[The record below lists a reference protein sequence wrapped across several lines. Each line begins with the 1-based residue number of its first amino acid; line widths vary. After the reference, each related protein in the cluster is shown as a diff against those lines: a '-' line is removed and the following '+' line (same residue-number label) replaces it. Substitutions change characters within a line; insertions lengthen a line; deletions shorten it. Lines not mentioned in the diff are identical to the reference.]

1 MEIVLVGAPGCGAR
15 SVGRALAERH
25 GARLIDLT
33 GTPERRADV
42 LAGLRGA
49 ASGAGPAP
57 DAGPGLR
64 RVVAADRIVA
74 DPAVR
79 ARLYRGRHV
88 IWLDVP
94 SEQLVER
101 LRAARREDIEVD
113 GSVRTFIAD
122 HLAAYHPYYFAG
134 TRVDA
139 SGSISDTIDR
149 IGPFLDRPPGAGTL
163 VLRAELHGGLVEL
176 GEGILS
182 RSMAH
187 VLERLRARRCVVLT
201 SARSRARADDAA
213 VVVREVAGIPV
224 DVEELPDGEPS
235 KLLEE
240 QEHLY
245 RRLADRQLERRDP
258 LLAIGDDALLEA
270 GTFAAAVWLRGVP
283 LVTVPVTTLGLI
295 DTAIGGKG
303 GIDLSGVGRNL
314 LGSIHQPM
322 ATILDVALVEDESA
336 EDRRAALAEA
346 VKYGLIGDDALL
358 SLLETGV
365 HAGNAGP
372 WPRGAELLE
381 LVERCAL
388 AKRRLVALDEHDT
401 EGIRVALN
409 LGHTMSHALEAA
421 TGYRLGHGEAVAY
434 GLRTALE
441 LGSTMGVTPGAVA
454 ARGVRLLDGLGLGMA
469 RLEIPLDEVLG
480 YIEADRSA
488 ATAARAGCGR
498 GRRHHDPGRCPG
510 AMVRTAAAGARR
522 PHPRLTH
529 GRAPIPSRAP

>member
-1 MEIVLVGAPGCGAR
+1 
-15 SVGRALAERH
+15 
-25 GARLIDLT
+25 
-33 GTPERRADV
+33 
-42 LAGLRGA
+42 
-49 ASGAGPAP
+49 
-57 DAGPGLR
+57 
-64 RVVAADRIVA
+64 
-74 DPAVR
+74 
-79 ARLYRGRHV
+79 V

-163 VLRAELHGGLVEL
+163 VLRAEPTAGWFISAEV
-176 GEGILS
+176 LS

-213 VVVREVAGIPV
+213 GVVREVAGIPV

-283 LVTVPVTTLGLI
+283 LITVPVTTLGLI

-336 EDRRAALAEA
+336 EDRRAALRRRSSTASSA
-346 VKYGLIGDDALL
+346 TTRCCRCSRQASRGQCR
-358 SLLETGV
+358 
-365 HAGNAGP
+365 P
-372 WPRGAELLE
+372 WPRGASLSA
-381 LVERCAL
+381 VERCAGE
-388 AKRRLVALDEHDT
+388 AAPRRPRRADT

-441 LGSTMGVTPGAVA
+441 LDSTMGVTPGAVA

-469 RLEIPLDEVLG
+469 RLEIPLDGVLG
-480 YIEADRSA
+480 YIEADKKR
-488 ATAARAGCGR
+488 RDGR
-498 GRRHHDPGRCPG
+498 TRWVLVGADGITIRGDVPA
-510 AMVRTAAAGARR
+510 AMVRTAAAAA
-522 PHPRLTH
+522 LA
-529 GRAPIPSRAP
+529 GRIRG